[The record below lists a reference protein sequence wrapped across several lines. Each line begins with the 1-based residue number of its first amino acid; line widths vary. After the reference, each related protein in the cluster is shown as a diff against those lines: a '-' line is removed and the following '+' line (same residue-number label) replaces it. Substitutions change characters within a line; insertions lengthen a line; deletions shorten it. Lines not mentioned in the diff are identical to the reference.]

1 MEDQQDLFDFTAD
14 KVKEVPTDKTV
25 DGVITGEEIKK
36 AFEIFGDKA
45 KQPDQKVLVVHFE
58 TKYGEGNDKF
68 NYYSPIKVPSNSH
81 LGKAIKKYGS
91 FKVGTKIKIQYNGE
105 GYPHIIYK

>member
-1 MEDQQDLFDFTAD
+1 MEDQEDLFDFTAD
-14 KVKEVPTDKTV
+14 KVKEVPTDQIV
-25 DGVITGEEIKK
+25 EGVITGEEIKK
-36 AFEIFGDKA
+36 ASEVFGENA

-58 TKYGEGNDKF
+58 TEYGEGTNTF
-68 NYYSPIKVPSNSH
+68 NYYLPTKVKPVSH

-91 FKVGTKIKIQYNGE
+91 FKVGTKIKIQYDGE